1 MQPTTNLNTF
11 ARRAGLLYLL
21 LVPLGFYGLMYVQ
34 AFLLVANDVSAT
46 LVNIQANEMH
56 YRLSIFAALLIQV
69 IQLFIAIQLFQ
80 LFRSVD
86 RMWALLIV
94 LFTLVAMPIAMLNEL
109 SRIAI
114 LHLLNNGQATA
125 LWSPQQIP
133 QVVDFLLKL
142 NADGVMIAHIF
153 WGLWLLPMG
162 VLILKSRLL
171 PSFIGWLMVLAFA
184 GYIADTLLWMLVP
197 TATYEVAVYTFWGEI
212 IFPLWLVF
220 KGVNTKLSEKIAG
233 TRV

>member
-1 MQPTTNLNTF
+1 MNSTTNLNIV

-21 LVPLGFYGLMYVQ
+21 LIPLGFYGLMYVP
-34 AFLLVANDVSAT
+34 AFLLIANDAAAT
-46 LVNIQANEMH
+46 LMNIKANEMPF
-56 YRLSIFAALLIQV
+56 RLSILAALLIQV
-69 IQLFIAIQLFQ
+69 IQLFIALQLFQ

-109 SRIAI
+109 SRMAI
-114 LHLLNNGQATA
+114 LHLLHHGAAMT
-125 LWSPQQIP
+125 LLSPQQIP
-133 QVVDFLLKL
+133 QAVDFLLKV

-162 VLILKSRLL
+162 VLILKSRLV
-171 PSFIGWLMVLAFA
+171 PSFIGWLMVLACA
-184 GYIADTLLWMLVP
+184 GYLADTLLWILLP
-197 TATYEVAVYTFWGEI
+197 NTTYEVAAYTFWGEI

-220 KGVNTKLSEKIAG
+220 KGVNTKLSEQIVG
-233 TRV
+233 TTA